1 MKKVDKKDSKSVDD
15 DLKDLDELEKDLN
28 SLSDNLKKDDTKS
41 NLNVS
46 FGDSTKINL
55 NSFDSN
61 VKSETNKP
69 TIGHVGSA
77 TASSMKDKKTWDG
90 FGKFNN
96 VPINNK
102 GKTEP
107 TLSKEEELEKFKYL
121 KKLEKL
127 ERRGVTLSQ
136 KYTMDSKLDEMK
148 GEYELIVSEKQKKDS
163 IKFQCR
169 MLMACITGLEFLNN
183 KFDPFDLKL
192 DGWAEQ
198 VDENIDEYDEIFAN
212 LRKYKSKAKMAPE
225 LGIISIRVLL

>member
-1 MKKVDKKDSKSVDD
+1 METLKEPEIIELNASEPISLNINDDVKNINTETVSIDSKPSVNFGGGLEFLMNKKVDKKDSKSVDD

-107 TLSKEEELEKFKYL
+107 TLSKEEELREKIQIFKEIGKIR
-121 KKLEKL
+121 KK
-127 ERRGVTLSQ
+127 RCDT
-136 KYTMDSKLDEMK
+136 
-148 GEYELIVSEKQKKDS
+148 
-163 IKFQCR
+163 
-169 MLMACITGLEFLNN
+169 ITKIYNGF
-183 KFDPFDLKL
+183 K
-192 DGWAEQ
+192 
-198 VDENIDEYDEIFAN
+198 
-212 LRKYKSKAKMAPE
+212 
-225 LGIISIRVLL
+225 IR